1 MYYKEYQKQYRLKN
15 SKHIKIYKKQYYLLN
30 KEKIKNKHKIN
41 YLNNKENILKR
52 NKAWYLKNID
62 TCKKYSK
69 LWYANN
75 KEHKKLYDI
84 QYRLK
89 TEEKRKKLQKLYRIN
104 NSEKIKAYLRN
115 RYKLD
120 KTYKLKEVYRHRIL
134 KVIKGVNKSKPTLKL
149 LGCSVEELWNYLES
163 KFKPGMKKENHG
175 KVWHIDH
182 IMPIASFDLTNPKQQ
197 AKCFHY
203 TNLQP
208 LWAHE
213 NLSKGAK
220 ILKSNN

>member
-1 MYYKEYQKQYRLKN
+1 MGKR
-15 SKHIKIYKKQYYLLN
+15 
-30 KEKIKNKHKIN
+30 N
-41 YLNNKENILKR
+41 YLNARDDRLAKMAQYKVNNREAILKGKKR
-52 NKAWYLKNID
+52 YRKQNIDKCREMNKA
-62 TCKKYSK
+62 
-69 LWYANN
+69 WYANN

-104 NSEKIKAYLRN
+104 NSEKIKVYLRN

-175 KVWHIDH
+175 KIWHIDH

-208 LWAHE
+208 LWARE